1 MRASEMEGGLMNNQ
15 LKTVWN
21 VTKWEYTRF
30 FKWIDLIKGTVFFL
44 AFGLIGGVIGFW
56 VASDTITTPDIAV
69 HEYGDFSSE
78 NFQSS
83 QFTFSDRSEDA
94 MDVLLEE
101 LEAGDLD
108 GILTIVSTDSATIR
122 MKGERGW
129 LTGLRQHLREQ
140 RTDLKLQEF
149 DIDASVFAAIEDGM
163 VLHTEFDRGSESSSA
178 DKWLAGIAIFLIL
191 MAVFMGFAYQFT
203 AITGEKQQRITEQVI
218 SAISPQTWIDGKILG
233 ITGIGL
239 TYVVYYGGLGLI
251 GMVALINF
259 TGAPFG
265 QALVL
270 INPGLLILFL
280 LLSILG
286 ILMINSFFAGIAAT
300 IDDPNTSQK
309 SALMMIPLYPV
320 LFAFVAIF
328 NADSTAIQILAV
340 FPLTSYAILPVRLV
354 MTQVPWWEPVVAL
367 VLLAA
372 TAWLFRV
379 WAGKIFATGMMM
391 YGKEPSLREMV
402 HWFRRA

>member
-1 MRASEMEGGLMNNQ
+1 MNNQ
-15 LKTVWN
+15 LRTVWN

-30 FKWIDLIKGTVFFL
+30 FKWIDMIKGTVFFL

-56 VASDTITTPDIAV
+56 VASDTLSVPEIAI
-69 HEYGDFSSE
+69 HQYGEFDKE
-78 NFQSS
+78 NFQSKELR
-83 QFTFSDRSEDA
+83 FSDRTNDSMEL
-94 MDVLLEE
+94 LLEE
-101 LEAGDLD
+101 LQAGSLD
-108 GILTIVSTDSATIR
+108 GILTIVSSDSATIR
-122 MKGERGW
+122 MKSQRGW
-129 LTGLRQHLREQ
+129 LLSLRQFLKEQ
-140 RTDLKLQEF
+140 RTELKLQEF
-149 DIDASVFAAIEDGM
+149 NIDATVFAAIEEGM

-178 DKWLAGIAIFLIL
+178 DKWLAGIAIFLVLI
-191 MAVFMGFAYQFT
+191 AVFMGFAYQFT

-218 SAISPQTWIDGKILG
+218 SAIHPQTWIDGKILG

-251 GMVALINF
+251 SVVALVNF

-265 QALVL
+265 EALAL
-270 INPGLLILFL
+270 INPGLLLLFL
-280 LLSILG
+280 ILSLLG

-309 SALMMIPLYPV
+309 SGLMMIPLYPV

-328 NADSTAIQILAV
+328 NADSTAIQILGM

-354 MTQVPWWEPVVAL
+354 MTQVAWWEPIVAIA
-367 VLLAA
+367 LLAA
-372 TAWLFRV
+372 TAWIFRL

-391 YGKEPSLREMV
+391 YGKEPTIKEMV
-402 HWFRRA
+402 HWFRRS